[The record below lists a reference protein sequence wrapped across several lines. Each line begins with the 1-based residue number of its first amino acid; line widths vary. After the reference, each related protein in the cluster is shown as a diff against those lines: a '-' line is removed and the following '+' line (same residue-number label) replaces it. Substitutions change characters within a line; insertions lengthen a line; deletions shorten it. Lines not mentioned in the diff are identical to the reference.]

1 MKTTLEV
8 AEADFRTE
16 SRSQS
21 GEGEITRA
29 ARKRGRRSSRRRRAS
44 GRGNPLSSMAG
55 IVFAAFKPSSAATFP
70 HGFSAQ
76 LAASRRFETSPN
88 VSTTA
93 AVPFAQ
99 IAAIPIAH
107 ASRRMERTYGHCVS
121 VRPYRTGEVLES
133 MMDVAV
139 WLRGCG
145 LEQYETLFRDHDID
159 ADVLCELTDGD
170 LEKIGGAGAPQAAS
184 KGRGRARWR
193 RRSRVACHRC

>member
-1 MKTTLEV
+1 MKTALEV

-76 LAASRRFETSPN
+76 LAASRQLQPAGMRKKRTFLHRVANWSDPTHRGRLGKGVGLPSDDPLAEFGNLLRSWRPTS
-88 VSTTA
+88 SDTA
-93 AVPFAQ
+93 DLPGANKAGANGCDGSRIVGPPRCLVPAFA
-99 IAAIPIAH
+99 
-107 ASRRMERTYGHCVS
+107 
-121 VRPYRTGEVLES
+121 
-133 MMDVAV
+133 
-139 WLRGCG
+139 
-145 LEQYETLFRDHDID
+145 
-159 ADVLCELTDGD
+159 
-170 LEKIGGAGAPQAAS
+170 GAG
-184 KGRGRARWR
+184 
-193 RRSRVACHRC
+193 